1 MYNVHARKKCLK
13 WNFVVSEEVEKEE
26 AAIWRTSTE

>member
-1 MYNVHARKKCLK
+1 MDVHARKKCLK
-13 WNFVVSEEVEKEE
+13 GNIVVSEEVEKE